1 MAILC
6 DVDGQGKQ
14 AGQCGLECFLHIGC
28 IIRIE
33 EPNIVKVYVIFIDCS
48 NSYLR

>member
-1 MAILC
+1 MIDVMAILC

-14 AGQCGLECFLHIGC
+14 AGQCGLECFLHIGR

-33 EPNIVKVYVIFIDCS
+33 EPNIVKVCHIHLLF
-48 NSYLR
+48 

>member
-6 DVDGQGKQ
+6 GVDGRGKQ
-14 AGQCGLECFLHIGC
+14 AGQCGLECFLHIGR

-33 EPNIVKVYVIFIDCS
+33 QPNIVKVYVIFIDCS
-48 NSYLR
+48 NNIIV